1 MTMPNA
7 IITGASTGI
16 GKELA
21 LLMARQGYALGLIA
35 RRAPLLEELR
45 LQILGEN
52 PEVKI
57 YTTVADVNDDTQI
70 RAAILGL
77 AEKLGGLDLFIANA
91 GIGVQTPAWKN
102 NFSEIRL
109 ILQTNIIGAISSLE
123 AAKEIMLPQKRGH
136 LVGISSVAAFRGLPA
151 SSAYCTSKAALM
163 TYLEAIRADLKASG
177 ITVTSIHPGFIAT
190 PMTEKNGFMP
200 FLLSAES
207 GAQKILRAIQKKKS
221 RFIFPWPMKIL
232 VSVMRWL
239 PDGIYDWIVS
249 LKGGVFH

>member
-1 MTMPNA
+1 MPTA
-7 IITGASTGI
+7 LITGASTGI

-21 LLMARQGYALGLIA
+21 RLMARQGYMLGLIA

-52 PEVKI
+52 PQAQVW
-57 YTTVADVNDDTQI
+57 TAVADVNDDVQI
-70 RAAILGL
+70 RTAILGL
-77 AEKLGGLDLFIANA
+77 AEKFGGLDIFIANA

-102 NFSEIRL
+102 NWQEIRP
-109 ILQTNIIGAISSLE
+109 ILQTNILGAIASLE
-123 AAKEIMLPQKRGH
+123 AAKEIMLKQKSGH

-151 SSAYCTSKAALM
+151 TSAYCTSKAALM
-163 TYLEAIRADLKASG
+163 TYLEAIRADLKGNG

-200 FLLSAES
+200 FLLSAEV

-232 VSVMRWL
+232 VGMMRLL
-239 PDGIYDWIVS
+239 PDGLYDWIVS
-249 LKGGVFH
+249 RQYKGVFR